1 MNPKNYLY
9 FFAAILLS
17 VSSCKKPAKEPVTF
31 ASTTYDFLS
40 AYDASGTPV
49 NMLKD
54 TISSNLLNFID
65 TLLPDGKNL
74 TLRHPEFFTPT
85 ANNDIVITQHS
96 DVFITFVSEG
106 TSAGNAIAFYT
117 YPTNLPPETSKDI
130 SKITYVFPS
139 AGSNTGLKAGDKMKI
154 GTFEGGTSIGFVVMY
169 GAWDMS
175 SGKLNNNV
183 IHYCSDDILNPEV
196 DPNLR
201 KHMVFIDYS
210 PEKKTL
216 VGFED
221 TNRSSPYC
229 DNDFNDV
236 VFYATVLH

>member
-1 MNPKNYLY
+1 MNRKNYLY

-17 VSSCKKPAKEPVTF
+17 ASSCKKPAKEPVSF

-49 NMLKD
+49 GMLKD
-54 TISSNLLNFID
+54 TISPSLLAFIN
-65 TLLPDGKNL
+65 TTLPDGQNL
-74 TLRHPEFFTPT
+74 TKSHPELFTST
-85 ANNDIVITQHS
+85 ANNDIVITQHC

-106 TSAGNAIAFYT
+106 TAASNAIAFYS
-117 YPTNLPPETSKDI
+117 YPTNLPPESSKDI
-130 SKITYVFPS
+130 AKITYVFPS
-139 AGSNTGLKAGDKMKI
+139 AGDLTALKAGDKMKI
-154 GTFEGGTSIGFVVMY
+154 GTFEAGTSIGFVVMY